1 MTNAKKPLKVSEER
15 TIRTAVLTGILE
27 RDMDITEHEG
37 KENNQQ

>member
-1 MTNAKKPLKVSEER
+1 MLRSLSKYPRKEQ
-15 TIRTAVLTGILE
+15 IRTAVLTGILE